1 LGAAALAAAV
11 LGLAS
16 VLAAGLLAASF
27 TGPEGPVGN
36 TVSNEI
42 GEQHRQRYD
51 SIGIAMQTCVE
62 SR

>member
-27 TGPEGPVGN
+27 TGPEGPVKYESRA
-36 TVSNEI
+36 VSN
-42 GEQHRQRYD
+42 HF
-51 SIGIAMQTCVE
+51 SIHD
-62 SR
+62 R